1 MRISLT
7 KVNLNRPSIGC
18 SDKEGSQLA
27 HFGELRYLMTSA
39 PTVGDA
45 LESLARYMSSCIKTV
60 QCRLERVPSHA
71 QMHFECACP
80 SQGDGLVV
88 ETWMLHTTRL
98 IGILLGRPFSPQQ
111 TTFRHGP
118 LGDRGNYLKRFGC
131 PALFRQRNNSLVL
144 SSATLDEVCT
154 ERDPTLHSIMR
165 FYIESQTSYSGHIQ
179 ELVTAHILR
188 LMPLHQGTLDLVS
201 QALGMNPRTLQRR
214 LADERTDF
222 EQLLDNVRRSQ
233 ALHLLQQTN
242 IGINEIA
249 SALGYRRTGSFCR
262 AHKRWFGVS
271 PAEFRS
277 QFSAQLV
284 SAGQA

>member
-1 MRISLT
+1 MRSVLT
-7 KVNLNRPSIGC
+7 NLKFSPPSIGC
-18 SDKEGSQLA
+18 SDKEGSQRA
-27 HFGELRYLMTSA
+27 HFGELCYLMTSA

-45 LESLARYMSSCIKTV
+45 LESLARYMSCCIKTV
-60 QCRLERVPSHA
+60 QCRWERKPSYA

-80 SQGDGLVV
+80 SRGDGMVV

-98 IGILLGRPFSPQQ
+98 IGVLLGQPFSPQQ
-111 TTFRHGP
+111 TTFCHGP

-131 PALFRQRNNSLVL
+131 PALFRQKNNSLVL
-144 SSATLDEVCT
+144 SSATLDELCT

-165 FYIESQTSYSGHIQ
+165 FYFESQTSYSGHVQ

-188 LMPLHQGTLDLVS
+188 LMPLHQGTLVLVS
-201 QALGMNPRTLQRR
+201 QALDMNPRTLQRR
-214 LADERTDF
+214 LTDEQTDF

-233 ALHLLQQTN
+233 ALHMLQHTN
-242 IGINEIA
+242 LGTSEIA

-262 AHKRWFGVS
+262 AHQRWFGVS

-284 SAGQA
+284 SARRG